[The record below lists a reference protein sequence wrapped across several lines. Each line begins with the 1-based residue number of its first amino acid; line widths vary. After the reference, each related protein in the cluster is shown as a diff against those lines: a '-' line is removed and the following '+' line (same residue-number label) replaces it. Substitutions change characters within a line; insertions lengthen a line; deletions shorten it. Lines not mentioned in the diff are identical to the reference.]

1 MDASASVSLDKQFSE
16 SRQHQTLS
24 EPISIVFAKVIVAK
38 NLSNQVKL
46 DMIEHDNFFDE
57 VFMKYK
63 IRMPKADCLEQI
75 KLLFGVQLGI
85 KQKETY
91 ILVNKLERVLFDLG
105 YIYVNIAKLLK
116 DPNHEAK

>member
-1 MDASASVSLDKQFSE
+1 MV
-16 SRQHQTLS
+16 
-24 EPISIVFAKVIVAK
+24 ISK

-46 DMIEHDNFFDE
+46 DMIEHDSFFDE
-57 VFMKYK
+57 VFMKFK
-63 IRMPKADCLEQI
+63 IRTPSADCVEQL

-116 DPNHEAK
+116 DPNHE